1 MSTWTDV
8 RAWLDQQVDVP
19 VCVAVP
25 EQRPASFVVA
35 RKTGGEY
42 NPPFDRP
49 QITLEAWAG
58 TMAEADALL
67 QQVKDLL
74 DAHPHGVAWH
84 CEPIPDATDVFVDT
98 YDGTHFRTEIT
109 YQFAALC

>member
-8 RAWLDQQVDVP
+8 RAWLDSRVGVP
-19 VCVAVP
+19 VAVAVP
-25 EQRPASFVVA
+25 EQRPPAFVVA

-42 NPPFDRP
+42 SPPLDRP

-58 TMAEADALL
+58 TMAEADDLL

-74 DAHPHGVAWH
+74 DAHPADVPWH
-84 CEPIPDATDVFVDT
+84 CEPVPDATDVFAET
-98 YDGTHFRTEIT
+98 YDGAHFRTEIT